1 MNMRA
6 SEKITVFLCA
16 AFCVLTAAAALCAA
30 AYVSAYGTD
39 SGANTPYS
47 EQAHAETGA
56 QSPDEIILTTVMYH
70 NILKSVKGTYI
81 VSPDQLVADLS
92 AYEKLGY
99 NTVFP
104 SEIIGYVRGM
114 NALPDKPLLITFDD
128 GRYNNMYYGLPV
140 LEKYDAK
147 ALICP
152 VGAFSAFSTDSGDHS
167 NPNYSHI
174 TWTQFGELAASGRFE
189 IGNHTY
195 NMHKYSPRFGVK
207 RMKGESDSDYR
218 AALKSDFGRLQDMLL
233 KSTGVLPRVF
243 AYPFGAYTD
252 EAKDVLLS
260 LGIEMMLTCN
270 EGVTTV
276 KRGVP
281 ESLHYVRRFNRDGL
295 ISTAEFTKKLNA
307 AYERATDL

>member
-1 MNMRA
+1 MRKGI
-6 SEKITVFLCA
+6 SEKFNALLCA
-16 AFCVLTAAAALCAA
+16 AMCVLTVAAALCASA
-30 AYVSAYGTD
+30 FAVGGSNAKGAPETSVSERARTEEPN
-39 SGANTPYS
+39 AN
-47 EQAHAETGA
+47 ETV
-56 QSPDEIILTTVMYH
+56 LTTVMYH
-70 NILKSVKGTYI
+70 NILKSIKGTYI
-81 VSPDQLVADLS
+81 VSPDQLESDLS
-92 AYEKLGY
+92 AYKKLGY
-99 NTVFP
+99 TYVFP
-104 SEIIGYVRGM
+104 SEIIGYVRGT

-128 GRYNNMYYGLPV
+128 GRYNNMYYGLPI

-147 ALICP
+147 ALLCP

-174 TWTQFGELAASGRFE
+174 TWSQFGELAASGRFE

-218 AALKSDFGRLQDMLL
+218 AALKKDFGRLQDMLL